1 MSRPRV
7 AIAHDYL
14 TQRGGA
20 ERVVLAMLRAF
31 PEATIH
37 TTLYDPEGTFPEFRD
52 ARIVVPPLN
61 RVPLLRR
68 DHRTA
73 LPLLPYAVSRLRIDA
88 DVVVASS
95 SGWAHGIQTTG
106 RKLVY
111 CHAPAR
117 WLYQT
122 ETYLGAPAR
131 ESARGRALLALQ
143 PWLRRWD
150 QRAAAT
156 ADHYLVNSTVVRGHV
171 RDAYGIES
179 DVLAPPFGIDPQ
191 GDQEPVEEL
200 AEWGTAGYHLV
211 VSRLMPYKN
220 VDQVVDAFRGLPEK
234 RLVIVGRGPR
244 EAQLRATL
252 PGNVRLLTGLS
263 DAQLR
268 WAYAHAQALLAPSI
282 EDFGLTPLEGAAFG
296 RPTLA
301 LRAGGYLD
309 TIAEGVS
316 GAFFERPQS
325 ADIRAAVERNSGRHW
340 DEDAIRAHAEL
351 FSESRFRARLRD
363 EVDRILR
370 TDTSGA
376 RRTHADRPE
385 ATSRMTLSAP

>member
-7 AIAHDYL
+7 ALAHDYL

-52 ARIVVPPLN
+52 ARIVVSPLN

-68 DHRTA
+68 DHRAA
-73 LPLLPYAVSRLRIDA
+73 LPFLPHAVSRLRVDA

-95 SGWAHGIQTTG
+95 SGWAHGIQTSG

-122 ETYLGAPAR
+122 ETYLGGPATD
-131 ESARGRALLALQ
+131 SGRGRALLALQ

-150 QRAAAT
+150 QRAAET
-156 ADHYLVNSTVVRGHV
+156 ADGYLVNSHVVRGHV
-171 RDAYGIES
+171 RDAYGIDA
-179 DVLAPPFGIDPQ
+179 DVLAPPFGIDPGGEQ
-191 GDQEPVEEL
+191 QPVKEL
-200 AEWGTAGYHLV
+200 DGWAGEGYHLV

-220 VDQVVDAFRGLPEK
+220 VGPVVEAFRQLPEE
-234 RLVIVGRGPR
+234 RLVIVGRGPL
-244 EAQLRATL
+244 EVELRATL
-252 PGNVRLLTGLS
+252 PDNARLLTGLS

-268 WAYAHAQALLAPSI
+268 WSYAHAQALIAPSI

-316 GAFFERPQS
+316 GSFFERPRA
-325 ADIRAAVERNSGRHW
+325 ADIRAAVKGNAGRHW
-340 DEDAIRAHAEL
+340 DENAIRAHAEL
-351 FSESRFRARLRD
+351 FSEARFHARLRD
-363 EVDRILR
+363 EVDRLLG
-370 TDTSGA
+370 TELHALGA
-376 RRTHADRPE
+376 R
-385 ATSRMTLSAP
+385 